1 MLRVYW
7 TIQAVDSMNCQKAG
21 QGDGIMDIRKFSLR
35 ILAAPA
41 ILLMSWGVQAQV
53 ADPLSPHNLST
64 FGPGAGSTTSQVCV
78 YCHTPHAGAGALAG
92 NTVPL
97 WNKAAVSVEGDFDRY
112 SDLGSVTF
120 DAAEANVGSVSMA
133 CLTCHDGVQA
143 IDVAINASGRDLG
156 PGFIDTGA
164 RTMPGLNTIAVLG
177 TDLRDDHPISMQ
189 YAAGGLTDAT
199 VPPLGSPP
207 ALQPGLGVFGD
218 PDFEDPWA
226 MTLNAT
232 PIWWLDVA
240 DGANNPGIR
249 DKSDVLLYTRNDLG
263 AVEPF
268 VECGSCHDPHNYD
281 SFLAGDSVAFLRVR
295 NDSSQICTACHDK

>member
-1 MLRVYW
+1 
-7 TIQAVDSMNCQKAG
+7 MNCQKSG
-21 QGDGIMDIRKFSLR
+21 QGDGIMDIRKFSIR
-35 ILAAPA
+35 VLAAPA

-53 ADPLSPHNLST
+53 ADVLSPHNLST
-64 FGPGAGSTTSQVCV
+64 TGPDAGSTTTQVCV
-78 YCHTPHAGAGALAG
+78 YCHTPHAGDTA

-97 WNKAAVSVEGDFDRY
+97 WNKTSVSTEVDFNRY
-112 SDLGSVTF
+112 STLGTVTF
-120 DAAEANVGSVSMA
+120 DAAEADVGSVSMA

-164 RTMPGLNTIAVLG
+164 RTMPGTNTIAVLG
-177 TDLRDDHPISMQ
+177 TDLRNDHPISMQ

-199 VPPLGSPP
+199 VPPAGSGS

-218 PDFEDPWA
+218 PDFNDPYA

-232 PIWWLDVA
+232 AIWWLDVD
-240 DGANNPGIR
+240 DGAANPGVR
-249 DKSDVLLYTRNDLG
+249 DKTDVLLYTRNDLG
-263 AVEPF
+263 PVEPF
-268 VECGSCHDPHNYD
+268 VECGSCHDPHNYN
-281 SFLAGDSVAFLRVR
+281 SFVAGDSVAFLRVA

>member
-1 MLRVYW
+1 
-7 TIQAVDSMNCQKAG
+7 
-21 QGDGIMDIRKFSLR
+21 MDIRKFSIR
-35 ILAAPA
+35 VLAAAA

-53 ADPLSPHNLST
+53 ADELSPHNLST
-64 FGPGAGSTTSQVCV
+64 TGPVAGTTTQVCV
-78 YCHTPHAGAGALAG
+78 YCHTPHAGVAGAV
-92 NTVPL
+92 VPL
-97 WNKAAVSVEGDFDRY
+97 WNKGAESVEGDFDRY

-120 DAAEANVGSVSMA
+120 DAAEADVGSVSMA

-164 RTMPGLNTIAVLG
+164 RTMPGTNTIAVLG
-177 TDLRDDHPISMQ
+177 TDLRNDHPISMQ
-189 YAAGGLTDAT
+189 YAAGGLVSTQ
-199 VPPLGSPP
+199 VPPPGSPP
-207 ALQPGLGVFGD
+207 LLQTGIVYGD
-218 PDFEDPWA
+218 PDFNDTWA

-281 SFLAGDSVAFLRVR
+281 SFVAGDSVAFLRVA